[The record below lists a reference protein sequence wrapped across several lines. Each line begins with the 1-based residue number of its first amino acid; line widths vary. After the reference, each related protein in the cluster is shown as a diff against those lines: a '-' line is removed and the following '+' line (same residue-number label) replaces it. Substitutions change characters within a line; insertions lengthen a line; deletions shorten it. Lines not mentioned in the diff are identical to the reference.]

1 MDFRQLKYFLAVAEE
16 GQITKAAQRLHVTQ
30 PPLSQQLILLEK
42 ELGVQLFERGKKH
55 IRLTEAGNI
64 LRNRAEQ
71 MMELKKVTLNDLQE
85 STAGISGRL
94 MIGTIPSTAGSILP
108 GHIQKFHQR
117 YPKVTFHVRQGETLK
132 ILELLNVGIIEI
144 GIVRTPVDYEQYDY
158 ILLPEEDMVVGALP
172 GMLSDCT
179 EPLEISQLADKP
191 LLAHHRHAAPTI
203 VEHCRQQGLDP
214 TLLCTSDDITLLL
227 LWANLG
233 LGVAIVPESAVDIL
247 PASSLTFYKLK
258 GPYLK
263 TTTAVL
269 WSKKHPLS
277 AAGSHFIEFFK

>member
-1 MDFRQLKYFLAVAEE
+1 
-16 GQITKAAQRLHVTQ
+16 
-30 PPLSQQLILLEK
+30 
-42 ELGVQLFERGKKH
+42 
-55 IRLTEAGNI
+55 
-64 LRNRAEQ
+64 

-94 MIGTIPSTAGSILP
+94 MIGTIPSSAGSLLP
-108 GHIQKFHQR
+108 GLIQKFHQQ

-158 ILLPEEDMVVGALP
+158 ILLPEEDMVAAALP
-172 GMLSDCT
+172 AMLPACT

-203 VEHCRQQGLDP
+203 VEHCRQQGLEP
-214 TLLCTSDDITLLL
+214 SLLCTSDDITLLL

-247 PASSLTFYKLK
+247 PGSSLTFHKLR